1 MRRVWQIRESDPA
14 LADHL
19 AGALD
24 VHPLVA
30 RLLTQRGIASEGQGR
45 EFLSPTLADLHEPG
59 LMKGMPEA
67 VDRMVR
73 AVKAGEQ
80 VCIYGDYDV
89 DGVTSVSLLALFL
102 REVGLTPD
110 YFIPSRLREGYGLN
124 PESVAAIAAKGT
136 GLLVTVDCGISD
148 QEEIQQARDAGM
160 EAIIIDHHQ
169 VPGQL
174 PPAVAILDPHQPGCQ
189 FPAKDLAAVGVTF
202 NLVMALRARLRE
214 MGQFRHSRHQ
224 EEPNLREYLDLVA
237 LGTVADIVPLL
248 DENRIITHFGLN
260 ELTAGRRPGVA
271 ALKDVAG
278 MLAKQVAVG
287 QVAFR
292 LAPRIN
298 AVGRL
303 GEASRAVELLTT
315 NSYSQALKLAREL
328 DKANSERQSIEQR
341 ILKQAQEKAQ
351 IAVDRGDAA
360 LVLASEEWHPG
371 VIGIVA
377 SKLVDRF
384 VRPVVMIALDGEQGR
399 GSARGTEQVHLYQ
412 ALVACADTLRA
423 FGGHRAAAGLSIARE
438 RVDDFRAAFMSQV
451 QEVVS
456 REPAEK
462 KIMVDGEVQPSEF
475 DHQLVE
481 QLGVMAP
488 HGLGNPEPLFIARN
502 LAVKSFRT
510 VGREPPYHLKMAL
523 AQGGQTWDAIGFGMG
538 DRAKDVIDYV
548 DLVYTPE
555 FNTWEGKVSI
565 QLKLRDLK
573 PCVR

>member
-14 LADHL
+14 LAEHL
-19 AGALD
+19 AGTLD

-30 RLLTQRGIASEGQGR
+30 RVLTQREVATEEEGR
-45 EFLSPTLADLHEPG
+45 KFLSPALSDLHEPG
-59 LMKGMPEA
+59 LMKGMPAA
-67 VDRMVR
+67 VDRLVR

-89 DGVTSVSLLALFL
+89 DGVTSVSLLTLFL

-124 PESVAAIAAKGT
+124 PKSIGVIADKGT
-136 GLLVTVDCGISD
+136 SLLITVDCGISD
-148 QEEIQQARDAGM
+148 LEEIRQARDAGM
-160 EAIIIDHHQ
+160 DVIIIDHHQ
-169 VPGQL
+169 VPEQL
-174 PPAVAILDPHQPGCQ
+174 PPAVAILDPHQPGCP

-214 MGQFRHSRHQ
+214 LGRFDQR
-224 EEPNLREYLDLVA
+224 EEPNLKEFLDLVA

-248 DENRIITHFGLN
+248 GENRIITHHGLS

-271 ALKDVAG
+271 ALKEMAG
-278 MLAKQVAVG
+278 MLSKPVAVG

-303 GEASRAVELLTT
+303 GEASSAVELLTT
-315 NSYSQALKLAREL
+315 NSYSQALQMAREL
-328 DKANSERQSIEQR
+328 EKANSERQSIEHR
-341 ILKQAQEKAQ
+341 ILKQALEKAQ
-351 IAVDRGDAA
+351 EAVDRGDNA

-377 SKLVDRF
+377 SKLVDRYHL
-384 VRPVVMIALDGEQGR
+384 PVVMIALEGDKGR
-399 GSARGTEQVHLYQ
+399 GSARGTEQIHLYQ
-412 ALVACADTLRA
+412 TLRTCADVLQG
-423 FGGHRAAAGLSIARE
+423 FGGHRAAAGLSIARD
-438 RVDDFRAAFMSQV
+438 RVDDFRGAFLSKV
-451 QEVVS
+451 EGVIAG
-456 REPAEK
+456 EPPEK
-462 KIMVDGEVQPSEF
+462 KILVDGEVQPSAF
-475 DHQLVE
+475 DHRLVE
-481 QLGVMAP
+481 QLSVLAP

-502 LAVKSFRT
+502 LTVKSSRT

-523 AQGGQTWDAIGFGMG
+523 AEGTQTWDAIGFGMG
-538 DRAKDVIDYV
+538 ERANDVIEYM

-565 QLKLRDLK
+565 QLKLRDIRPAL
-573 PCVR
+573 

>member
-1 MRRVWQIRESDPA
+1 MQRVWQIRESDPE
-14 LADHL
+14 LAEHL
-19 AGALD
+19 ASALD

-30 RLLTQRGIASEGQGR
+30 RLLTQRQVGSEEAGR
-45 EFLSPTLADLHEPG
+45 KFLSPALSDLHDPG
-59 LMKGMPEA
+59 VMKGMQPA
-67 VDRMVR
+67 VDRLVQ
-73 AVKAGEQ
+73 AVKDGEQ

-89 DGVTSVSLLALFL
+89 DGVTSVSLLLLFL
-102 REVGLTPD
+102 KEVGLSPD

-124 PESVAAIAAKGT
+124 PESIAAIAEKGT
-136 GLLVTVDCGISD
+136 SLLITVDCGISD
-148 QEEIQQARDAGM
+148 LEEIRQAREAGM
-160 EAIIIDHHQ
+160 DVIIIDHHQ
-169 VPGQL
+169 VPEQL
-174 PPAVAILDPHQPGCQ
+174 PPAVAILDPHQPGCP

-214 MGQFRHSRHQ
+214 LGRFEHG
-224 EEPNLREYLDLVA
+224 EEPNLKEYLDLVA

-248 DENRIITHFGLN
+248 DENRIITHFGLS

-271 ALKDVAG
+271 ALKEMAG
-278 MLAKQVAVG
+278 MLSKPVAVG

-303 GEASRAVELLTT
+303 GEASSAVELLTT
-315 NSYSQALKLAREL
+315 NSYSRALSLAREL
-328 DKANSERQSIEQR
+328 EKANSERQSIEQR
-341 ILKQAQEKAQ
+341 ILKQAREEAQ
-351 IAVDRGDAA
+351 KAVDRGDQA

-377 SKLVDRF
+377 SKLVDRYS
-384 VRPVVMIALDGEQGR
+384 RPVVMIALEGEQGR

-412 ALVACADTLRA
+412 TLVACADTLRA

-438 RVDDFRAAFMSQV
+438 RVDDFRAAFLSQV
-451 QEVVS
+451 QEAAA

-462 KIMVDGEVQPSEF
+462 RILVDGEVQPSGF
-475 DHQLVE
+475 DHRLVE
-481 QLGVMAP
+481 QLGVLAP
-488 HGLGNPEPLFIARN
+488 FGLGNPEPLFVARN
-502 LAVKSFRT
+502 LTVKSSRK

-523 AQGGQTWDAIGFGMG
+523 AEGGQTWDAIGFGMG
-538 DRAKDVIDYV
+538 ERANDVIECM

-565 QLKLRDLK
+565 QLKLRDLR
-573 PCVR
+573 PCVQ

>member
-1 MRRVWQIRESDPA
+1 MRRVWQTRESDPE
-14 LADHL
+14 LAEHL
-19 AGALD
+19 ASALD

-30 RLLTQRGIASEGQGR
+30 RLLTQREVGSEEEGKK
-45 EFLSPTLADLHEPG
+45 FLSPALSDLHEPAT
-59 LMKGMPEA
+59 MKGMQPA
-67 VDRMVR
+67 VDRLVQ

-89 DGVTSVSLLALFL
+89 DGVTSVSLLLLFL
-102 REVGLTPD
+102 KEVGLTPD

-124 PESVAAIAAKGT
+124 PESIAAIAKKGT
-136 GLLVTVDCGISD
+136 SLLITVDCGISD
-148 QEEIQQARDAGM
+148 LDEIQQARDAGM
-160 EAIIIDHHQ
+160 DTIIIDHHQ
-169 VPGQL
+169 VPEQL
-174 PPAVAILDPHQPGCQ
+174 PPAVAILDPHQPGCS

-214 MGQFRHSRHQ
+214 LGQFEHR

-248 DENRIITHFGLN
+248 GENRVITHFGLS

-271 ALKDVAG
+271 ALKEMAG
-278 MLAKQVAVG
+278 MLSKQVAVG

-303 GEASRAVELLTT
+303 GEASSAVELLTT
-315 NSYSQALKLAREL
+315 NSYSRALSLAREL
-328 DKANSERQSIEQR
+328 EKANSERQSIEQR
-341 ILKQAQEKAQ
+341 ILKQAKEEAQ
-351 IAVDRGDAA
+351 KAVDRGDEA

-377 SKLVDRF
+377 SKLVDRYY
-384 VRPVVMIALDGEQGR
+384 RPVVMIALDEKQGR
-399 GSARGTEQVHLYQ
+399 GSARGTEQIHLYR
-412 ALVACADTLRA
+412 ALVACADTLKA

-438 RVDDFRAAFMSQV
+438 RVDDFRAAFLSQV
-451 QEVVS
+451 HEVAA
-456 REPAEK
+456 REPAERR
-462 KIMVDGEVQPSEF
+462 ILVDGEVQPSGF

-481 QLGVMAP
+481 QLGVLAP
-488 HGLGNPEPLFIARN
+488 YGLGNPEPLFIARN
-502 LAVKSFRT
+502 LTVKSSRT
-510 VGREPPYHLKMAL
+510 VGRDPPYHLKMAL
-523 AQGGQTWDAIGFGMG
+523 AEGTQTWDAIGFGMG
-538 DRAKDVIDYV
+538 ERAKDVIEYM

-565 QLKLRDLK
+565 QLKLRDIRPAL
-573 PCVR
+573 